1 MALDAVQTAFLILVQ
16 RFAERQKLV
25 YAVMEEL
32 RPDKLLFVRMYEQPG
47 EPTEE
52 ELNFYQHFALRYAGA
67 PPNGYWGKN
76 NEWRYFFHG
85 GGCRLIHVV
94 TGEPIDWEAPDVNRL
109 DRFFF
114 ADYLKWVFR
123 QNTTDPAAALLR
135 AAYADYNGKVKQFAY
150 SILEQLVRAGYLST
164 DDEQLTYALAS
175 ITFARN

>member
-25 YAVMEEL
+25 FAVMEEL
-32 RPDKLLFVRMYEQPG
+32 RPDKLMFVRMHEQP
-47 EPTEE
+47 ERPTEE
-52 ELNFYQHFALRYAGA
+52 EYRAYLEYAKWFATMPQA
-67 PPNGYWGKN
+67 GYWGKN

-85 GGCRLIHVV
+85 GGCRITHVV

-123 QNTTDPAAALLR
+123 QNSPDPAAATVQ
-135 AAYADYNGKVKQFAY
+135 AAYANYDGKVKHFAY
-150 SILEQLVRAGYLST
+150 SILEQLVRAGYLTT
-164 DDEQLTYALAS
+164 DDEQITYALAS